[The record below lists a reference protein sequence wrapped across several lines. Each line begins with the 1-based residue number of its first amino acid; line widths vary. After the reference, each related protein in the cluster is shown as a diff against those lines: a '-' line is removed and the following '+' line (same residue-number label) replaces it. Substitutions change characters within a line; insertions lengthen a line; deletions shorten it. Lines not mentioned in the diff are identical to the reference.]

1 MKLFKISISFFLCSS
16 LYCYASINPQP
27 SDGIR
32 QITVRMGTQLDIIA
46 TQITNIENSTVSTT
60 TDFQYTWTMIQAVQD
75 TVDALDISSITN
87 NFQQTWT
94 ALQAVQDSVDAL
106 DISSITSDFQ
116 ETWTALQAV
125 QNTANTI
132 NSTVNTIN
140 STVNTISSDVTT
152 MNNTMISDFQQT
164 WTALQAVQD
173 SVDAVDTDL
182 GVYFGGVTSDFQET
196 WTALQAVQNTANTIN
211 STVNT
216 INSTVNTI
224 SSDVTTMN
232 NTMISD
238 FQQTWTILQCEPIAI
253 NSSTTINQS
262 GSYCLANNIT
272 GQIIIDA
279 ENVFLDLNGYAITN
293 PNDSCV
299 VISGTGIVVHSGSLY
314 TASNFDSIHGCVAF
328 DSSYSTKCLNLSCLV
343 GGSTPGINVVS
354 SKNIFITH
362 CQIFHETIS
371 GLSGV
376 SCQDVEDV
384 TIEKCQIY
392 GFFNGIVTSA
402 VSTSTS
408 VAIVNNVIAG
418 GNHAI
423 RLWSSSGCVIRNNIM
438 KNNVQGITLFS
449 SAVNTLIFGNIIK
462 DCSGT
467 DSSNRAIQDGGT
479 SSKIYG
485 NFAENNAGGFNYSA
499 GIPLQT
505 AAILADTGPYANIS
519 L

>member
-106 DISSITSDFQ
+106 DISSI
-116 ETWTALQAV
+116 
-125 QNTANTI
+125 
-132 NSTVNTIN
+132 
-140 STVNTISSDVTT
+140 
-152 MNNTMISDFQQT
+152 
-164 WTALQAVQD
+164 
-173 SVDAVDTDL
+173 
-182 GVYFGGVTSDFQET
+182 TSDFQET